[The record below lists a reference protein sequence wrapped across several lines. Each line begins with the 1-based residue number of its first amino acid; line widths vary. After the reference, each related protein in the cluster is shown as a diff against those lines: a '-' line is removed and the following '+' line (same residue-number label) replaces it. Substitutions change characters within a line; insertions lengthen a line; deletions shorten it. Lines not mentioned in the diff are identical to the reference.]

1 MKLGERLI
9 NYADDN
15 DITYNHL
22 CVKVLKINRQI
33 MDDIINCDIYSAKV
47 AKKIANILGP
57 EYEQYIIPNRCQYC
71 GKEFIGRLHQKC
83 CCAKCSEMYR
93 SHGTKKGVVI
103 REVRTRK
110 VNENV
115 RRKPDEGISET
126 ALLAKESKKT
136 YGYYVAMERLRVAND
151 K

>member
-22 CVKVLKINRQI
+22 CIKVLKTNRQI
-33 MDDIINCDIYSAKV
+33 IDDIINYDIYSAKV

-71 GKEFIGRLHQKC
+71 GKEFIGRLGVNY
-83 CCAKCSEMYR
+83 CSPACN
-93 SHGTKKGVVI
+93 TKYYYCVRDNRPLPRFAQVEEEKI
-103 REVRTRK
+103 KSIPEVNHESRAMGLSYGQR
-110 VNENV
+110 V
-115 RRKPDEGISET
+115 
-126 ALLAKESKKT
+126 ALERLAKS
-136 YGYYVAMERLRVAND
+136 R
-151 K
+151 